1 MKFGYMLAG
10 TEGIVTAAEY
20 EAYNTVTGFES
31 LADEN
36 LAMIE
41 VSDAYSAFESVAYAS
56 DIDVECGMEAD
67 TTPDKNLKWYQKVWE
82 WIKNIFKSLWG
93 YIKTAYNWLKKKIFG
108 DKSAV
113 AQEKKVVEETAEVVE
128 EAYQE
133 VVKQGL
139 LTMKEKVSA
148 SAGGGN
154 TTPPPSSGPTST
166 RTEQT
171 TPTSPAS
178 NVIVPEYKG
187 PTVTAEPSVI
197 IPEYKGEPVPE
208 PVVEVVQKI
217 VAKKP
222 TLLSLPD
229 KINKSYQL
237 AVAQTVTRLALNKD
251 KGKFTMNYLIFKF
264 PDGIKERFNK
274 FDFQNIVNA
283 TIRVDDISSLE
294 SNLGILTS
302 GYMSILY
309 LLFGDK
315 YGRFG
320 KNFNGIHT
328 SDKLTLDEIITKQK
342 ELKKETD
349 RLLDNNITFNLQT
362 TMHDVD
368 MVDGK
373 INRSD
378 LDKIYSELKESIEF
392 SSMMG
397 NLLTKLEAYMEELNR
412 KVQEYDAYKAGSNTH
427 LNGKEVDAQAMEDIK
442 KIRVSV
448 VRMGQLS
455 KAVVKCIGEVN
466 LHNIYKNIANI
477 DEMNARRK
485 SNTEEVA

>member
-10 TEGIVTAAEY
+10 TEGIVTTATAKTETSD
-20 EAYNTVTGFES
+20 EITGFES

-41 VSDAYSAFESVAYAS
+41 VSDAYSAFESIAYAS
-56 DIDVECGMEAD
+56 DIDVEYGMEAD

-82 WIKNIFKSLWG
+82 WIKNLFKSLWG
-93 YIKTAYNWLKKKIFG
+93 YIKSAYNWLKKKIFG

-113 AQEKKVVEETAEVVE
+113 AQEKKVVEETVLTIE

-133 VVKQGL
+133 VVNLGL
-139 LTMKEKVSA
+139 LTMKEKVAA
-148 SAGGGN
+148 SAGGDN
-154 TTPPPSSGPTST
+154 TPPPSS
-166 RTEQT
+166 
-171 TPTSPAS
+171 
-178 NVIVPEYKG
+178 G

-237 AVAQTVTRLALNKD
+237 AVAQTVARLALNKD

-302 GYMSILY
+302 GYMSMLY

-315 YGRFG
+315 YGRFD

-328 SDKLTLDEIITKQK
+328 SDKLTLDEILIKQK

-378 LDKIYSELKESIEF
+378 LDKIYNELKESIEF
-392 SSMMG
+392 SDMMG

-427 LNGKEVDAQAMEDIK
+427 LNGKEVDAQAMQDMK
-442 KIRVSV
+442 KIRISV
-448 VRMGQLS
+448 INMGKLS

-466 LHNIYKNIANI
+466 LHNIYKNISNI

-485 SNTEEVA
+485 NNTEEVA